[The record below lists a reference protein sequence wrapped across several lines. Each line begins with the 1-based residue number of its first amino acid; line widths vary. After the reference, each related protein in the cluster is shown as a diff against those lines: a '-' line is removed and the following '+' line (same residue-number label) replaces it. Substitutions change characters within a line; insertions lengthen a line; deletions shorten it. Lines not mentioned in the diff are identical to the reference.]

1 MRILHTSDWHLGRS
15 LIGRRRYEEFD
26 AFLSWLTETIAAEK
40 IDVLIVAGDIFDTSL
55 PSNRAQ
61 EQYYNFLTNLAIN
74 GVCKN
79 IILVGGNHDSPSFLK
94 APSALLKAL
103 NIFMVGS
110 ISENMGDDVIVLNN
124 GEKPLA
130 IICAVPYLRDR
141 DIRQVETGESFEQK
155 DAKLIDGI
163 RRHYA
168 EICNIAK
175 QKRDE
180 LGGNIPIVTTGHLFA
195 SGGQTIDGDGVRELY
210 IGSLAGIGAD
220 IFPEFVDYVALGHL
234 HVPQKVGGFDK
245 IRYSGSPLAMGFGEA
260 GQQKQVI
267 IIDFE
272 AGDNGIKTQI
282 REINIPQF
290 QALKSIKGDIKKITD
305 EINELIKQKKNIWL
319 EIEYIGDEIFNDLNQ
334 IIGELVAGTEL
345 EILRIKNQRAFN
357 NIITQYDFSANLD
370 ELNELE
376 VFDKFLE
383 INNIAA
389 ADNETL
395 KTAYQQILHNLKE
408 TDLNEQ

>member
-61 EQYYNFLTNLAIN
+61 EQYYNFLTNLATN

-124 GEKPLA
+124 GAKPLA

-305 EINELIKQKKNIWL
+305 EINELIKQQKNIWL

-334 IIGELVAGTEL
+334 IIGDLVAGTEL

>member
-26 AFLSWLTETIAAEK
+26 AFLNWLSETIKAEK
-40 IDVLIVAGDIFDTSL
+40 VDVLIVAGDIFDTSL

-74 GVCKN
+74 GACKN
-79 IILVGGNHDSPSFLK
+79 IVLVGGNHDSPSFLK

-103 NIFMVGS
+103 NIHMVGA
-110 ISENMGDDVIVLNN
+110 ISDDIADDVIVLH
-124 GEKPLA
+124 GDDAPLA

-155 DAKLIDGI
+155 DAKLLEGI
-163 RRHYA
+163 RRHYQ
-168 EICNIAK
+168 EICEIAK

-210 IGSLAGIGAD
+210 IGTLAGIGAD
-220 IFPEFVDYVALGHL
+220 IFPDFVDYVALGHL

-245 IRYSGSPLAMGFGEA
+245 IRYSGSPLPMGFGEA
-260 GQQKQVI
+260 GQQKQVVI
-267 IIDFE
+267 VDFN
-272 AGDNGIKTQI
+272 GDEKGVQTQI
-282 REINIPQF
+282 HEINIPQF
-290 QALKSIKGDIKKITD
+290 QALKSIKGDIAKITT
-305 EINELIKQKKNIWL
+305 EINELITQKKNIWL
-319 EIEYIGDEIFNDLNQ
+319 EIEYIGDEILNDLNQ
-334 IIGELVAGTEL
+334 TLNDLVAGSNL
-345 EILRIKNQRAFN
+345 EILRIKNPRVFN
-357 NIITQYDFSANLD
+357 NILTQYDFSKNLE

-383 INNIAA
+383 LNNQGA

-395 KTAYQQILHNLKE
+395 KIAYQQILQSIKE
-408 TDLNEQ
+408 TDFNEQ

>member
-26 AFLSWLTETIAAEK
+26 AFLSWLTETITAEK

-110 ISENMGDDVIVLNN
+110 ISENMGDDVIVLKN

-155 DAKLIDGI
+155 DTKLIDGI

-370 ELNELE
+370 DLNELE

>member
-26 AFLSWLTETIAAEK
+26 AFLTWLTETIVAEK
-40 IDVLIVAGDIFDTSL
+40 IDALIVAGDIFDTSL

-61 EQYYNFLTNLAIN
+61 EQYYNFLTNLATS
-74 GVCKN
+74 GACKN

-94 APSALLKAL
+94 APATLLKAL

-124 GEKPLA
+124 DEKPLA

-155 DAKLIDGI
+155 DAKLIEGI

-234 HVPQKVGGFDK
+234 HVPQKVGGLDK

-260 GQQKQVI
+260 EQQKQVI

-272 AGDNGIKTQI
+272 AGNNGIETQI

-290 QALKSIKGDIKKITD
+290 QALKSIKGDIKKITV

-334 IIGELVAGTEL
+334 IIGDLIAGTEL
-345 EILRIKNQRAFN
+345 EVLRIKNQRMFN

-383 INNIAA
+383 INNVAA

-395 KTAYQQILHNLKE
+395 KVAYQQILHNLKE
-408 TDLNEQ
+408 TDSNEQ

>member
-61 EQYYNFLTNLAIN
+61 EQYYNFLTNLATK

-334 IIGELVAGTEL
+334 IIGDLVAGTEL

>member
-26 AFLSWLTETIAAEK
+26 AFLSWLTETIAVEK
-40 IDVLIVAGDIFDTSL
+40 IDILIVAGDIFDSSL

-61 EQYYNFLTNLAIN
+61 EQYYNFLTNLATN

-110 ISENMGDDVIVLNN
+110 ISENMGDDVIVLKN

-334 IIGELVAGTEL
+334 IIGDLVAETEL